1 MVTSRREQ
9 LEEFLPENRVIST
22 TISGNGMTHGALSQ
36 NTVSKLVY
44 FHLSNLGKFHEYIW
58 SLLKETSS
66 IHLYIFGI

>member
-44 FHLSNLGKFHEYIW
+44 FHLSNLGLFGFVW
-58 SLLKETSS
+58 SLLKETLS